1 MLDTRLAKIMLQFCW
16 EDVCAGCIFAVGMC
30 VLSICSTC
38 RCVVGVEHYENYLNC
53 KNCKYYENKIYVCIY
68 IHVSPGNSIVQPG
81 LRTKDVSCVKRP
93 FHSGRFS

>member
-30 VLSICSTC
+30 VLSICSAC

-53 KNCKYYENKIYVCIY
+53 KNCKYYENKIYVYIY
-68 IHVSPGNSIVQPG
+68 
-81 LRTKDVSCVKRP
+81 SCFPRKFNCAARIKNQ
-93 FHSGRFS
+93 RCLLC